1 MEELGKIEITLSD
14 EKVND
19 ELEKNKYSLHFL
31 LQEQQR
37 KVKKVKGMVETD
49 IEIEKRREFEDEK
62 QSGSDVETSKQ
73 TFHVKSLNVEWEGS
87 SSFMHVFIETTNI
100 VKLEKAK
107 NNIKCQ
113 KIMFASASHEFRTPL
128 NAIMN
133 SYQFI
138 NDSFNI
144 ALQTF

>member
-1 MEELGKIEITLSD
+1 
-14 EKVND
+14 
-19 ELEKNKYSLHFL
+19 L

-37 KVKKVKGMVETD
+37 KVKKMRGMIETD
-49 IEIEKRREFEDEK
+49 IEIEKKKEFEDEK
-62 QSGSDVETSKQ
+62 LSESDAETSKK

-133 SYQFI
+133 SYHFI